1 MRFARSLYRTQSFC
15 NSWNVTRARPNVIRT
30 VRRTGSSLIL
40 ESRWFANGLWSK
52 DYVIRTVRRT
62 GSSLI
67 LESRLFAKIILESRL
82 FANVTRIWQRT
93 GYSLILEPRL
103 FAWRLCEGQ
112 EPLQLQP
119 GDWIPRMSNIWSIVR
134 NPPKWRSKQSCSQV
148 GFFFSWIEWRP
159 RIGWTGRVGNQSRAT
174 SGRVERKD

>member
-40 ESRWFANGLWSK
+40 ESRWFANRWWSK
-52 DYVIRTVRRT
+52 DYVIRIVRRT
-62 GSSLI
+62 GPSLI
-67 LESRLFAKIILESRL
+67 LESRLFANIILESRL

-103 FAWRLCEGQ
+103 FAWRLYEGQ

-119 GDWIPRMSNIWSIVR
+119 GDWIPRMSNISSIVR
-134 NPPKWRSKQSCSQV
+134 NPPKWRSKQLCNQV

-159 RIGWTGRVGNQSRAT
+159 RIGWTGRVGNQSHAT

>member
-1 MRFARSLYRTQSFC
+1 MVAKGDNTGVKRSYSSYQISKEDESF
-15 NSWNVTRARPNVIRT
+15 SKFMPTIKQAIRT
-30 VRRTGSSLIL
+30 TRRTGSSLIL
-40 ESRWFANGLWSK
+40 EPKWFANGA
-52 DYVIRTVRRT
+52 RRT
-62 GSSLI
+62 GSSL
-67 LESRLFAKIILESRL
+67 ILESRL

-103 FAWRLCEGQ
+103 FAWRLYEGQ

-119 GDWIPRMSNIWSIVR
+119 GDWIPRMSNISSIVR
-134 NPPKWRSKQSCSQV
+134 NPPKWRSKQSCNQV

-159 RIGWTGRVGNQSRAT
+159 RIGWTGRVGNQSCAT